1 MKKIKFLILLL
12 ALPSC
17 NQYLGTVE
25 PDYTPTN
32 EVTEIF
38 SDLQNDDY
46 ISEVEFGDIIFPKSV
61 DPSLAIKD
69 FEIEKVISI
78 NKNSTVN
85 FLKEKIIVSKNKTIY
100 LIDMNTQ
107 NKFEYELNLNKDE
120 ETISIFEFNEDIYI
134 LTNRS
139 RLFTIDGQNIFE
151 LADYDIFL
159 NTAPIVL
166 EKNLILLSV
175 FGDIYD
181 IELDD
186 FSISKKDNFILKPG
200 ISIKSNIFEDNKNL
214 YALFNSGTLLT
225 FDKINF
231 NYYENYILEDL
242 NILTSL
248 DRFSE
253 LIDTPF
259 SYNENLYFLDRSGK
273 ISVYNPI
280 SSDILW
286 ELDLKDTILSY
297 LFSNEGYLI
306 LMTYNEILI
315 LSNNG
320 NIINSFSHNIES
332 PIKIFTLRLHE
343 KQQTFYFPL
352 ETQADYI
359 SFDVNNYFLKTVKL
373 EYPLAELKAQLK
385 YDPDPVSRTYAAI
398 AIGKKGNLIIKF
410 ANQPR
415 CFLSN
420 HPNISVGQSIIGL
433 FHSLI
438 TRSSCF
444 LFVIV
449 YKSLDTE
456 FTTELLIC
464 TNLLIL
470 FFFSSFNIISVL

>member
-100 LIDMNTQ
+100 LIDMNAQ

-225 FDKINF
+225 FDKNNF
-231 NYYENYILEDL
+231 DYYSNYILEDL

-280 SSDILW
+280 SSEILW
-286 ELDLKDTILSY
+286 ELNLNETIISY
-297 LFSNEGYLI
+297 LFSNDGYLI
-306 LMTYNEILI
+306 LMTSNQILI
-315 LSNNG
+315 ISNKG
-320 NIINSFSHNIES
+320 KIINSYLHNKKS
-332 PIKIFTLRLHE
+332 PIAIF
-343 KQQTFYFPL
+343 
-352 ETQADYI
+352 
-359 SFDVNNYFLKTVKL
+359 
-373 EYPLAELKAQLK
+373 
-385 YDPDPVSRTYAAI
+385 
-398 AIGKKGNLIIKF
+398 
-410 ANQPR
+410 
-415 CFLSN
+415 
-420 HPNISVGQSIIGL
+420 NIQENI
-433 FHSLI
+433 
-438 TRSSCF
+438 
-444 LFVIV
+444 
-449 YKSLDTE
+449 Y
-456 FTTELLIC
+456 
-464 TNLLIL
+464 LIL
-470 FFFSSFNIISVL
+470 EEGISKYNLKDKREDSFYKNKFTINLEIYFQGQNIYLKDNKSIFLIK